1 MYFYCVHEE
10 KRGRTVSLT
19 WIALNLNHFNFTSFK
34 MMNEQLFWI
43 NLHWLNKSECHLS
56 FECTCIILEENIR
69 NDLSWRVDRLLM
81 KSSTTHW
88 EKTHNSICC
97 AWLGKLIYLT
107 MVSCYGCFSLVD
119 PQTSKLQQKGKETVT

>member
-1 MYFYCVHEE
+1 MIIVNVNVFLLCSWGKTWKNCVIDVNCVEF
-10 KRGRTVSLT
+10 KP
-19 WIALNLNHFNFTSFK
+19 FNFTSFK

-69 NDLSWRVDRLLM
+69 NDLSWQVDRLLM

-97 AWLGKLIYLT
+97 AWLGKSDIFNNGKLLW
-107 MVSCYGCFSLVD
+107 MLQFSW
-119 PQTSKLQQKGKETVT
+119 SSNI